1 MQLKVL
7 LTDDHKLFRE
17 GLRSLLSEQ
26 SDMTVV
32 AEAEDGR
39 SAVRLAAK
47 TSPDVVVMD
56 ITMPGMNGIEAARQ
70 ILAARRET
78 RIIALSM
85 HLDVRMVLEM
95 LRAGATGYLLKDCAF
110 EEVVQAVQAV
120 AARSWYLSPRV
131 VDALLADCARRVPRD
146 EPASLP
152 GLQERE
158 REALQLA
165 YDGRG
170 AKETASAL
178 QMTMKKAES
187 LRRKI
192 VLDHLLPRLLRARD
206 EQGRIVT
213 VSLTARERE
222 ILGWIRDGK
231 STGEISSVLDI
242 SQDTVKYHVK
252 NIFQKLNATSRTQAI
267 AIAIENKLFDS

>member
-32 AEAEDGR
+32 GEAEDGKA
-39 SAVRLAAK
+39 AVRIAAK

-70 ILAARRET
+70 ILTANSGT

-95 LRAGATGYLLKDCAF
+95 FRAGATGYLLKDCAF
-110 EEVVQAVQAV
+110 EEVVQAVQTV
-120 AARSWYLSPRV
+120 ASRNWYLSPRV
-131 VDALLADCARRVPRD
+131 VDVLLAHCTRQVPLG
-146 EPASLP
+146 EIASLP
-152 GLQERE
+152 GVEDRE
-158 REALQLA
+158 REALRLA
-165 YDGRG
+165 YEGKEG
-170 AKETASAL
+170 KETAAAL
-178 QMTMKKAES
+178 DITVKKADS

-192 VLDHLLPRLLRARD
+192 VLDHALPMLLRTRNSQRSALS
-206 EQGRIVT
+206 
-213 VSLTARERE
+213 VSLTAREKE
-222 ILGWIRDGK
+222 ILSWIRDGK
-231 STGEISSVLDI
+231 STYEISSVLAI

-252 NIFQKLNATSRTQAI
+252 NIFAKLNATSRSQAI
-267 AIAIENKLFDS
+267 AIAIEHKLINH

>member
-17 GLRSLLSEQ
+17 GLRALLSEQ

-39 SAVRLAAK
+39 SAVRLAAR

-56 ITMPGMNGIEAARQ
+56 ISMPGMNGIEAARQ
-70 ILAARRET
+70 ILGARRET

-95 LRAGATGYLLKDCAF
+95 FRAGAMGYLLKDCAF
-110 EEVVQAVQAV
+110 EEVVQAVQTV
-120 AARSWYLSPRV
+120 AGRSWYLSPRV
-131 VDALLADCARRVPRD
+131 IDALLAEYGRRVPTD

-152 GLQERE
+152 GLQARE
-158 REALQLA
+158 LEALQLA
-165 YDGRG
+165 FDGKG
-170 AKETASAL
+170 AKETASLL
-178 QMTMKKAES
+178 QMTVKKAES
-187 LRRKI
+187 LRRMI
-192 VLDHLLPRLLRARD
+192 VLDHVLPRLLRTRSG
-206 EQGRIVT
+206 QGAALT
-213 VSLTARERE
+213 VSLTTREKE

-231 STGEISSVLDI
+231 STGEISSVLAI

-252 NIFQKLNATSRTQAI
+252 NIFQKLNATNRSQAI
-267 AIAIENKLFDS
+267 AIAIENRLFDS